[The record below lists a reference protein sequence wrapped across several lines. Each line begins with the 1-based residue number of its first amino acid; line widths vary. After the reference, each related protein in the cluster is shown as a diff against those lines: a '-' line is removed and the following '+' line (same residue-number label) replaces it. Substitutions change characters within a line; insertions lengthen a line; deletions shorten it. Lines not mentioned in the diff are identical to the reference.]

1 MGLIKIER
9 ILIGE
14 DDAVLF
20 WGRICMNVDVIMV
33 KIQFFY
39 CFVLFD
45 FLIL

>member
-14 DDAVLF
+14 DDAVFF

-33 KIQFFY
+33 KIQFF
-39 CFVLFD
+39 FVLFC
-45 FLIL
+45 FV

>member
-20 WGRICMNVDVIMV
+20 WGRIYMNVDVIMV
-33 KIQFFY
+33 KIQSLFFIF
-39 CFVLFD
+39 FV
-45 FLIL
+45 